1 MAILLLLASAA
12 AVAKEGDRL
21 RAIVSRVYD
30 GDTVTV
36 LIYQGP
42 GDWSRQ
48 ERIRMLDV
56 WAPELRGDTYAEAKK
71 LADWLRGIL
80 LGREVVVIDSG
91 TRSGDRM
98 VGTIHLNGTN
108 VNELVMTQIGKLNK
122 EG

>member
-48 ERIRMLDV
+48 ERIRLLDV
-56 WAPELRGDTYAEAKK
+56 WAPELRGDTYAEAKQ
-71 LADWLRGIL
+71 LADWLRGFL
-80 LGREVVVIDSG
+80 LGREVVVVDSG
-91 TRSGDRM
+91 ARSGDRL
-98 VGTIHLNGTN
+98 VATIELNGTN
-108 VNELVMTQIGKLNK
+108 VNELVNLKLK
-122 EG
+122 GGTK